1 MNIFRQLLIRKKA
14 FSVLLIILIA
24 SSVIFSCIGCCAY
37 SNAKNQIANISSSY
51 TTLAVPVPAD
61 YDEIMRLGMIG
72 WIPSDDENTHWA
84 DGTITYSKENIEKVV
99 LQAPQLE
106 KVEKSGLISAHLTDY
121 KSVSSGFYN
130 TTDYNTAFD
139 SFQQNFCVLALKC
152 TNVIDITRNNPEYA
166 NYWKYHCVEFEVLD
180 CVSLMEDYGDIT
192 GKHLIMPNYY
202 SYIVYNNDGS
212 LPFEA
217 GKQYLVRGFYSD
229 IPVIFGVDYEAENP
243 HMGRIRAPENPDDEN
258 NKRAYTRALFFTYDY
273 YMLKY
278 LGIGD
283 EILRNNKSA
292 KPDFFKK
299 MTYTGDIN
307 FLSEVFTDKEDPR
320 MYYTTYCED
329 ALPLFAEYTGDWQ
342 DFLNTDEGKVWKD
355 TIIPLAELN
364 QNSVGVILTD
374 NINST
379 YNFNT
384 GVASILNGRAFSEEE
399 YKNGSDVCIIS
410 ASLALRNNLSVGD
423 KISLDYYNSGTSQ
436 VNLII
441 RAFNDISD
449 YYYTRLT
456 LTPEKRLGI
465 ERECEIVGI
474 YTAPEFTD
482 GQYNF
487 TADNIFV
494 PKNSIPNAEQYENPD
509 IAYLNSFVI
518 KNGMKDDFE
527 AYMAEHDMGGSFTY
541 VDMNYTDA
549 LPALEALAANALRM
563 LIIGC
568 TVFAFVAVI
577 GFYLIFRQM
586 NSTIRSV
593 RLIGVGTGVVR
604 QQLCSALIG
613 LSAVAVLLG
622 AALGAALFK
631 TITDAVL
638 EASVEFSFGALALC
652 CGTEFAVLAALAAI
666 WSFAAANPNLM
677 NSRKKKK

>member
-1 MNIFRQLLIRKKA
+1 MNIFRQLLIRKSA

-24 SSVIFSCIGCCAY
+24 SSVTFSCIGCCAY
-37 SNAKNQIANISSSY
+37 FSAQSRISDIYSSY
-51 TTLAVPVPAD
+51 TTLAIPVT
-61 YDEIMRLGMIG
+61 YSKNYIMDKMKIG
-72 WIPSDDENTHWA
+72 WRPSDDGNTHWS

-99 LQAPQLE
+99 LTAPQLE
-106 KVEKSGLISAHLTDY
+106 SAEKGGLLSAALPDLQGI
-121 KSVSSGFYN
+121 SSGSLKATNYA
-130 TTDYNTAFD
+130 DAFD
-139 SFQQNFCVLALKC
+139 WFRYDFCVLALKC
-152 TNVIDITRNNPEYA
+152 KKITDTTVHPDFYIDDSGMNCFVTGTESYKA
-166 NYWKYHCVEFEVLD
+166 EFEVLG
-180 CVSLMEDYGDIT
+180 CVSLMDSYGDIVGKSVTIKT
-192 GKHLIMPNYY
+192 GFNA
-202 SYIVYNNDGS
+202 GT
-212 LPFEA
+212 LPFYNIDDDDKIIPFEE
-217 GKQYLVRGFYSD
+217 GKQYLVRGFYGGHFTDGGYDSENEKWGTVLRPD
-229 IPVIFGVDYEAENP
+229 EEVFRYLVLTDDAFGD
-243 HMGRIRAPENPDDEN
+243 
-258 NKRAYTRALFFTYDY
+258 
-273 YMLKY
+273 
-278 LGIGD
+278 
-283 EILRNNKSA
+283 
-292 KPDFFKK
+292 
-299 MTYTGDIN
+299 DIN
-307 FLSEVFTDKEDPR
+307 FTEIKHTEKVELDSGYIADNI
-320 MYYTTYCED
+320 YYTVD
-329 ALPLFAEYTGDWQ
+329 DNAMPFIAEYTGDWQ

-355 TIIPLAELN
+355 TIIPFTELN
-364 QNSVGVILTD
+364 QNSVGVILT
-374 NINST
+374 NNLNSI
-379 YNFNT
+379 YNFNS
-384 GVASILNGRAFSEEE
+384 GIASILEGRAFSDEE
-399 YKNGSDVCIIS
+399 YENGSDVCIIS

-423 KISLDYYNSGTSQ
+423 KISLDYYNTGATKRG
-436 VNLII
+436 LII

-449 YYYTRLT
+449 YYYSRLT
-456 LTPEKRLGI
+456 LTPENRLGI

-586 NSTIRSV
+586 KSSIRSV

-604 QQLCSALIG
+604 QQLFSALIG
-613 LSAVAVLLG
+613 LSAIAALLG

-677 NSRKKKK
+677 STEKKKK

>member
-1 MNIFRQLLIRKKA
+1 MNIFRQLLIRKSA

-24 SSVIFSCIGCCAY
+24 SSVTFSCIGCCAY
-37 SNAKNQIANISSSY
+37 FSAQSRISDIYSSY
-51 TTLAVPVPAD
+51 TTLAIPVT
-61 YDEIMRLGMIG
+61 YSKNYIMDKMKIG
-72 WIPSDDENTHWA
+72 WRPSDDGNTHWS

-99 LQAPQLE
+99 LTAPQLE
-106 KVEKSGLISAHLTDY
+106 SAEKGGLLSAALPDLQGI
-121 KSVSSGFYN
+121 SSGSLKATNYA
-130 TTDYNTAFD
+130 DAFD
-139 SFQQNFCVLALKC
+139 WFRYDFCVLALKC
-152 TNVIDITRNNPEYA
+152 KKITDTTVHPDFYIDDSGMNCFVTGTESYKA
-166 NYWKYHCVEFEVLD
+166 EFEVLG
-180 CVSLMEDYGDIT
+180 CVSLMDSYGDFVGKSVTIKT
-192 GKHLIMPNYY
+192 GFNA
-202 SYIVYNNDGS
+202 GT
-212 LPFEA
+212 LPFYNIDDDDKIIPFEE
-217 GKQYLVRGFYSD
+217 GKQYLVRGFYGGHFTDGGYDSENEKWGTVLRPD
-229 IPVIFGVDYEAENP
+229 EEVFRYLVLTDDAFGD
-243 HMGRIRAPENPDDEN
+243 
-258 NKRAYTRALFFTYDY
+258 
-273 YMLKY
+273 
-278 LGIGD
+278 
-283 EILRNNKSA
+283 
-292 KPDFFKK
+292 
-299 MTYTGDIN
+299 DIN
-307 FLSEVFTDKEDPR
+307 FTEIKHTEKVELDSGYIADNI
-320 MYYTTYCED
+320 YYTVD
-329 ALPLFAEYTGDWQ
+329 DNALPFIAEYTGDWQ

-355 TIIPLAELN
+355 TIIPLTELN

-374 NINST
+374 NIDST

-423 KISLDYYNSGTSQ
+423 KISLDYYNTGATKRG
-436 VNLII
+436 LII

-449 YYYTRLT
+449 YYYSRLT
-456 LTPEKRLGI
+456 LTPENRLGI

-613 LSAVAVLLG
+613 LSAVTVLLG

-652 CGTEFAVLAALAAI
+652 CGVEFAVLAALAAI

>member
-1 MNIFRQLLIRKKA
+1 MK
-14 FSVLLIILIA
+14 IA
-24 SSVIFSCIGCCAY
+24 GFT
-37 SNAKNQIANISSSY
+37 SY
-51 TTLAVPVPAD
+51 
-61 YDEIMRLGMIG
+61 
-72 WIPSDDENTHWA
+72 
-84 DGTITYSKENIEKVV
+84 
-99 LQAPQLE
+99 
-106 KVEKSGLISAHLTDY
+106 
-121 KSVSSGFYN
+121 
-130 TTDYNTAFD
+130 
-139 SFQQNFCVLALKC
+139 
-152 TNVIDITRNNPEYA
+152 
-166 NYWKYHCVEFEVLD
+166 
-180 CVSLMEDYGDIT
+180 
-192 GKHLIMPNYY
+192 
-202 SYIVYNNDGS
+202 
-212 LPFEA
+212 
-217 GKQYLVRGFYSD
+217 
-229 IPVIFGVDYEAENP
+229 
-243 HMGRIRAPENPDDEN
+243 
-258 NKRAYTRALFFTYDY
+258 
-273 YMLKY
+273 
-278 LGIGD
+278 
-283 EILRNNKSA
+283 
-292 KPDFFKK
+292 
-299 MTYTGDIN
+299 
-307 FLSEVFTDKEDPR
+307 
-320 MYYTTYCED
+320 
-329 ALPLFAEYTGDWQ
+329 
-342 DFLNTDEGKVWKD
+342 
-355 TIIPLAELN
+355 
-364 QNSVGVILTD
+364 
-374 NINST
+374 
-379 YNFNT
+379 
-384 GVASILNGRAFSEEE
+384 
-399 YKNGSDVCIIS
+399 
-410 ASLALRNNLSVGD
+410 
-423 KISLDYYNSGTSQ
+423 
-436 VNLII
+436 
-441 RAFNDISD
+441 SD
-449 YYYTRLT
+449 YYFSRLT

-666 WSFAAANPNLM
+666 WSFAASNPNLM

>member
-1 MNIFRQLLIRKKA
+1 MNIFRQLMIRKKA

-24 SSVIFSCIGCCAY
+24 SSVTFSCIGCCAY
-37 SNAKNQIANISSSY
+37 FSAQSQISDIDSSY
-51 TTLAVPVPAD
+51 TTLAIPVS
-61 YDEIMRLGMIG
+61 YNKNYIMDKMKIG
-72 WIPSDDENTHWA
+72 WKPSDDGNTHWV

-99 LQAPQLE
+99 LNAPQLE
-106 KVEKSGLISAHLTDY
+106 NAEKGGLLSAALPDLQGI
-121 KSVSSGFYN
+121 SSGSLKVTNYA
-130 TTDYNTAFD
+130 DAFD
-139 SFQQNFCVLALKC
+139 LFRYDFCVLALKC
-152 TNVIDITRNNPEYA
+152 KKITDTTVHPDFYIDDSGMNCFVTGTESYKA
-166 NYWKYHCVEFEVLD
+166 EFEVLG
-180 CVSLMEDYGDIT
+180 CVSLMDSYGDIVGKSVTIKAGSNT
-192 GKHLIMPNYY
+192 GA
-202 SYIVYNNDGS
+202 
-212 LPFEA
+212 LPFYNIDGDDKIIPFEE
-217 GKQYLVRGFYSD
+217 GKQYLVRGFYGGHFTD
-229 IPVIFGVDYEAENP
+229 GGYDHKNGKWGTVLRPDEEVYRYLVLTDDAFGD
-243 HMGRIRAPENPDDEN
+243 
-258 NKRAYTRALFFTYDY
+258 
-273 YMLKY
+273 
-278 LGIGD
+278 
-283 EILRNNKSA
+283 
-292 KPDFFKK
+292 
-299 MTYTGDIN
+299 DIN
-307 FLSEVFTDKEDPR
+307 FTEIKHTEKVELDSGYIADNI
-320 MYYTTYCED
+320 YYTVD
-329 ALPLFAEYTGDWQ
+329 DNALPFIAEYTGDWQ

-384 GVASILNGRAFSEEE
+384 GVAIILNGRAFSEEE

-613 LSAVAVLLG
+613 LSAVAALLG
-622 AALGAALFK
+622 AALGAVLFK

-666 WSFAAANPNLM
+666 WSFAASNPNLM

>member
-51 TTLAVPVPAD
+51 TTIAVPNPLIRSEFLLHEGGYRMSTDGNV
-61 YDEIMRLGMIG
+61 Y
-72 WIPSDDENTHWA
+72 WA
-84 DGTITYSKENIEKVV
+84 DGTVTYSKENIEKVV

-130 TTDYNTAFD
+130 TTDYNTVFD

-152 TNVIDITRNNPEYA
+152 TNVIDTTHNNPEYA
-166 NYWKYHCVEFEVLD
+166 NYWKCHCVEFEVLD

-283 EILRNNKSA
+283 ETLINNKST

-307 FLSEVFTDKEDPR
+307 FLYEVFTDKEDPR

-423 KISLDYYNSGTSQ
+423 KISLDYYNSGTAYNYMNIAGFTSY
-436 VNLII
+436 
-441 RAFNDISD
+441 SD
-449 YYYTRLT
+449 YYFSRLT

-527 AYMAEHDMGGSFTY
+527 AYMAEHDMDGSFTY

-652 CGTEFAVLAALAAI
+652 CGTEFAVLATLAAI

>member
-37 SNAKNQIANISSSY
+37 FNAKNQIANISSSY
-51 TTLAVPVPAD
+51 TTLAVPVTAD
-61 YDEIMRLGMIG
+61 YYETVRLGIG
-72 WIPSDDENTHWA
+72 QMPSDDGNTHWA

-130 TTDYNTAFD
+130 TTDYNTVFD

-152 TNVIDITRNNPEYA
+152 TNVIDTTHNNPEYA
-166 NYWKYHCVEFEVLD
+166 NYWKCHCVEFEVLD

-273 YMLKY
+273 YILKY

-283 EILRNNKSA
+283 ETLINNKST

-307 FLSEVFTDKEDPR
+307 FLYEVFTDKEDPR
-320 MYYTTYCED
+320 MYYRTYCKD
-329 ALPLFAEYTGDWQ
+329 ALPFFAEYTGDWQ

-384 GVASILNGRAFSEEE
+384 GVAIILNGRAFSEEE

-423 KISLDYYNSGTSQ
+423 KISLDYYNTGVTRRD
-436 VNLII
+436 LII

>member
-51 TTLAVPVPAD
+51 TTIAVPNPLIISEFLLHEGGYRMSTDGNV
-61 YDEIMRLGMIG
+61 Y
-72 WIPSDDENTHWA
+72 WA

-283 EILRNNKSA
+283 ETLINNKST

-307 FLSEVFTDKEDPR
+307 FLYEVFLDKEDPR
-320 MYYTTYCED
+320 MYYRTYCEGS
-329 ALPLFAEYTGDWQ
+329 LPFFAEYTGDWQ

-423 KISLDYYNSGTSQ
+423 KISLDYYNSGTAYNYMNIAGFTSY
-436 VNLII
+436 
-441 RAFNDISD
+441 SD
-449 YYYTRLT
+449 YYFSRLT

-568 TVFAFVAVI
+568 TVFALVAVI

-652 CGTEFAVLAALAAI
+652 CGTEFAVLAVLSAI